1 MQQQSRFIVALAAS
15 AAVLILWNI
24 FFIKPPQPN
33 ANVNANDQPAAK
45 GSPQPTSQATTQ
57 PAASVTPTPTTAA
70 QSPAPTPDNVPQ
82 RKVRIVTPLYEATFD
97 TRGAVATSWILRRV
111 KRSDGSW
118 RELYSAGSTKANPK
132 PLELIPTTPAGVAP
146 EQLFHPLQIVTGDAT
161 ADGVLASRNFKVGG
175 GISET
180 GAIVDIAKLGGATSE
195 TGDATVDIPSGS
207 RQIEFTVH
215 DDTTGLDATKR
226 MTFYADRYLAEVSL
240 KLTRN
245 QQPVPQA
252 SLVIGPSIGDQGI
265 DHYTFYSYQ
274 PEGISVVNG
283 EVRRINALEVHSD
296 RRNTG
301 TINWILEGIGIKP
314 VVTKPAD
321 RETFDGQVQWAGVD
335 DTYFGM
341 IAVPAKPTAGL
352 EYRTTAYEHKSNG
365 KPEQRF
371 LTTGLVPVPTDGSK
385 TELYVG
391 PKDHRLLKTAS
402 EEIKQLGGPQVD
414 LGEAINFGFLG
425 GMRRFLA
432 VPILFAIDRLQ
443 RITGSYGV
451 AIILFTIFIYSLFFP
466 LKWQSSRKM
475 KKAQKYAPRMK
486 ELQEKLKGMKQNDPR
501 MKELQ
506 MEQLRLMK
514 EANPLGGCLPLL
526 IQMPFLFALYSAITI
541 SIDFRQ
547 ASFLWIPDLSGPEP
561 YILFFVRILPV
572 LFAGSMIVLQL
583 LTPAPTADP
592 LQRKM
597 MAVGMPLMM
606 LYVLWSAPAGLLLYW
621 LVGNIVGF
629 LQQFIINRLTKTED
643 DGPPPDVK
651 GAKKKPPPKKLKTA
665 EA

>member
-1 MQQQSRFIVALAAS
+1 MQQQQRFIVALVAS
-15 AAVLILWNI
+15 AAVLILWNVM
-24 FFIKPPQPN
+24 FPPAKPPQPN
-33 ANVNANDQPAAK
+33 ANANTQAVAQN
-45 GSPQPTSQATTQ
+45 SPPPTSSAT
-57 PAASVTPTPTTAA
+57 ASTKPTPAQPA
-70 QSPAPTPDNVPQ
+70 QSPAPSPGASPSPTPDNIPP
-82 RKVRIVTPLYEATFD
+82 RKLRVTTPLYDATFD
-97 TRGAVATSWILRRV
+97 TRGAVATSWIV
-111 KRSDGSW
+111 KKVRRSDGTW
-118 RELYSAGSTKANPK
+118 RELSSIGSTKNNPK
-132 PLELIPTTPAGVAP
+132 PLELISTPPAGIAP
-146 EQLFHPLQIVTGDAT
+146 DQLFRTFQIVTGDAT
-161 ADGVLASRNFKVGG
+161 VDALLANRNFKVSGAS
-175 GISET
+175 SE
-180 GAIVDIAKLGGATSE
+180 S
-195 TGDATVDIPSGS
+195 GDATIDVPSGS
-207 RQIEFTVH
+207 KQIEFTVH
-215 DDTTGLDATKR
+215 DDATGLDVNKR
-226 MTFYADRYLAEVSL
+226 MTFFADRYIAEIEL

-245 QQPVPQA
+245 NQPVPKAQLA
-252 SLVIGPSIGDQGI
+252 IGPNIGDQGI
-265 DHYTFYSYQ
+265 DHYTFYSFA
-274 PEGISVVNG
+274 PEGIAVLDGQVH
-283 EVRRINALEVHSD
+283 RINSLAVHSD
-296 RRNTG
+296 RKSTG
-301 TINWILEGIGIKP
+301 TINWILEGIGIKS
-314 VVTKPAD
+314 VVNKPPD
-321 RETFDGQVQWAGVD
+321 RETIDGNVQWAGVD

-341 IAVPAKPTAGL
+341 IAAPTRPISGL
-352 EYRTTAYEHKSNG
+352 EYRTIAYEHKTDG

-371 LTTGLVPVPTDGSK
+371 LITGLVPVWTDGTK
-385 TELYVG
+385 TEIYTG
-391 PKDHRLLKTAS
+391 PKEHRLLKAAS

-432 VPILFAIDRLQ
+432 VPILFAIDKLQ

-486 ELQEKLKGMKQNDPR
+486 ELQEKLKGMKSTDPR

-561 YILFFVRILPV
+561 YIFGFLRVLP
-572 LFAGSMIVLQL
+572 LMFAGSMIVLQL
-583 LTPAPTADP
+583 MTPQPSADP

-597 MAVGMPLMM
+597 MAIGMPMMM
-606 LYVLWSAPAGLLLYW
+606 LYILWSAPGGLLVYW

-629 LQQFIINRLTKTED
+629 LQQFIINRMTKED
-643 DGPPPDVK
+643 GDRPPDTK
-651 GAKKKPPPKKLKTA
+651 GAKKKVPQKNLKPA